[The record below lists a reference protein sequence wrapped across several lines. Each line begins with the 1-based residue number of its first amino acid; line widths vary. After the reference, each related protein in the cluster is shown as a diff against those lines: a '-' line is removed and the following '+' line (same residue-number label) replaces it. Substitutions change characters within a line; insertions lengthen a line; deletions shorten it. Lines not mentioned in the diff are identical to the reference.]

1 MDLLAVLIELPL
13 HGFHTRCHV
22 PGQPGSANGK
32 VFVATGALAV
42 QPGFVVLGDLK
53 MWLFHA
59 SSMAQSG
66 FRFQIAKIQTAPVPK
81 KVRAFL
87 SCEQSSVR
95 LRG

>member
-1 MDLLAVLIELPL
+1 MVFIAAAMFLANPGPPIVKYSLQLEL
-13 HGFHTRCHV
+13 
-22 PGQPGSANGK
+22 
-32 VFVATGALAV
+32 V
-42 QPGFVVLGDLK
+42 QPGFVVLSDLK

-66 FRFQIAKIQTAPVPK
+66 FQFQIAKIQTAPVPK
-81 KVRAFL
+81 KVRPFL